1 MRKRDVFKNLHFIEV
16 MNCMWKVKV
25 MKLKSCFL
33 GLFLLV
39 CFVASAQSNMMF
51 NQLSIYDGLSQATV
65 NTVLQ
70 DKNNVIWLGTRDGLN
85 RYDGYNFKVYKYALR
100 NIESISNNNI
110 KIIYEDKVGDLWIGT
125 DKGLNRF
132 NKKTERFECFFVE
145 KDNLNGISDNNIRD
159 IAEDAAGN
167 LWIATS
173 EGGICRV
180 VFDGKKPQRKVEK
193 FETYQ
198 STDKINSLSENSV
211 RKLFLDETGNF
222 WIGTDNGLN
231 LLNTNNGTFSFNQIT
246 DTELDFSTISINS
259 ITEDKQGNLWMG
271 TWGDGLIRMSNTTSQ
286 RVFKQY
292 LPSEQYDYKESYI
305 VALSTDNK
313 GRIWVGTWTNGLS
326 VIEQDNRGQTIFTHY
341 QHDPLNPKS
350 ICHNSIRSIFQDR
363 SGVIWIGTYGNGISK
378 YDKNATKFQHFEQDI
393 HNPKGLKGED
403 VYAISEDNYGHVWVG
418 TWIGGLHRTRDLN
431 SGNYQHFS
439 QSQFPNFVN
448 EKITNLLLD
457 NKGRFWI
464 GTWGKGVYRV
474 NFSINGAVN
483 GFTSVNI
490 LNEEGEISEG
500 FNNIRQI
507 YEDRHGTIWLGTN
520 KGVYRLKD
528 GQFQYIQLFRNKK
541 NPESLGNEDI
551 HAIFEDSRG
560 NLWIGSS
567 WNGLG
572 FIPVDSIKADKEN
585 FVTAFKHNQNDLLSI
600 SADNISVIY
609 EDNKQNLWVGTEGAG
624 INLYDYNNQGFENFT
639 ESDGL
644 PNGVINAILEDERGH
659 LWLST
664 NNGVS
669 KFDTDKRIF
678 ENYDV
683 RDGLQSNEF
692 IRLSSYK
699 TALGWMYF
707 GGINGINYFHPAK
720 IKSNQRPPKL
730 IFTDFKIFNKSI
742 DFTNKNIEISTPI
755 QFVKEINLSY
765 KDKVFSFEFAALN
778 YTNPERNQYQ
788 YRLVGFN
795 EIWQN
800 IGNQRNVTFTN
811 LNPGTYKLKVKGAN
825 SDGVWNNEPI
835 SITINILPPFW
846 ATWWFRTI
854 AAILLG
860 LAAFAFFRY
869 RMRQVQFEN
878 EKLERLVQE
887 RTIKVQRQKELIEER
902 SKFKEQFFSN
912 VSHELRTPLNGIL
925 GISHL
930 LAKTELNGTQQQFA
944 EAIKTSADNLL
955 VIINDLLDVSKLN
968 AGQLELV
975 QKPFDTITLITTLYE
990 LFRPRIEEKGLRLN
1004 FDIDRSIPQYLSG
1017 DQVRLYQILINL
1029 LGNALKFT
1037 SQGHITLR
1045 IKKEEKEND
1054 KKFWIKIEVEDTGI
1068 GIPTE
1073 KIDKIF
1079 GNYTQ
1084 VIDASGYH
1092 YEGSGLGLTIVKN
1105 LVEIKGGTIDVESE
1119 QHKGTMFTLFLPFAE
1134 PTDEAIDDFLL
1145 EEANQIFKQKWEGRK
1160 VLLIED
1166 NEVNKLYAKN
1176 LFIEWQ
1182 LNADFAMT
1190 VKEAEE
1196 MTAQNDYDCIL
1207 ADIKLPD
1214 GDGLKFVRSIRE
1226 NEIHLNHSTTVIVL
1240 TAGASP
1246 QEQARATG
1254 LDIFAYMTK
1263 PFDPDSLMRALN
1275 LVFTQNIDKK
1285 VESDEIDYKYL
1296 NNLFKLVKNN
1306 KRSVVELLETYFNQ
1320 APKFKE
1326 NIQKHIQDRD
1336 YENLYFETHTMLSSL
1351 RTIGI
1356 DELTDIMQNLNQ
1368 STRQLTSFEIIEE
1381 MYGDFERKHEM
1392 HLVKLKKEVKKIKK
1406 EISLKTVDG

>member
-1 MRKRDVFKNLHFIEV
+1 
-16 MNCMWKVKV
+16 
-25 MKLKSCFL
+25 MKLNYYFL
-33 GLFLLV
+33 GILMLV
-39 CFVASAQSNMMF
+39 CMVTSAQSNMAF
-51 NQLSIYDGLSQATV
+51 NHLSIYDGLSQATV
-65 NTVLQ
+65 NTILQ

-85 RYDGYNFKVYKYALR
+85 QYDGYNFKVYKYDLR
-100 NIESISNNNI
+100 NIESVSNNNI
-110 KIIYEDKVGDLWIGT
+110 KIVYEDKVGDLWIGT

-132 NKKTERFECFFVE
+132 NKKTETFERFFAQ
-145 KDNLNGISDNNIRD
+145 KDNYNALSDNNIRD
-159 IAEDAAGN
+159 IREDATGN
-167 LWIATS
+167 LWIGTS
-173 EGGICRV
+173 EGGVCRV
-180 VFDGKKPQRKVEK
+180 VFDGNKSQRKVKK
-193 FETYQ
+193 FESYK
-198 STDKINSLSENSV
+198 SSKKINSLSDNSV
-211 RKLFLDETGNF
+211 RKFFLDETGNF
-222 WIGTDNGLN
+222 WIGTDGGLN
-231 LLNTNNGTFSFNQIT
+231 LLNSHNGTFSFKRIT
-246 DTELDFSTISINS
+246 DTNLDFSVISVS
-259 ITEDKQGNLWMG
+259 CITEDKRGNLWMG
-271 TWGDGLIRMSNTTSQ
+271 TWGDGLIRMSNGTSQ
-286 RVFKQY
+286 QVFKQY
-292 LPSEQYDYKESYI
+292 LPGKEYNFKEPYI
-305 VALSTDNK
+305 VALSTDDK
-313 GRIWVGTWTNGLS
+313 GRIWVGTWTNGLN

-350 ICHNSIRSIFQDR
+350 ICHNSIRSIFQDK
-363 SGVIWIGTYGNGISK
+363 SGVIWIGSYGNGISK

-393 HNPKGLKGED
+393 HNSNGLKGED
-403 VYAISEDNYGHVWVG
+403 VYAISEDNYGYVWIG
-418 TWIGGLHRTRDLN
+418 TWVGGLHRTRDLN

-439 QSQFPNFVN
+439 QSQFSNFTN

-464 GTWGKGVYRV
+464 GTWGKGVYQA
-474 NFSINGAVN
+474 NFTLNGAVN
-483 GFTSVNI
+483 SFTTIDI
-490 LNEEGEISEG
+490 LNEDGEVSSG

-507 YEDRHGTIWLGTN
+507 YEGRDGTIWLATS
-520 KGVYRLKD
+520 KGVYRLKNN
-528 GQFQYIQLFRNKK
+528 QFEYIQLFRNKE
-541 NPESLGNEDI
+541 NPESLGNDDI
-551 HAIFEDSRG
+551 HSIFEDSRG
-560 NLWIGSS
+560 NLWLGST

-572 FIPVDSIKADKEN
+572 FIPVDEIQTDKKN
-585 FVTAFKHNQNDLLSI
+585 FVTTFKHQQNNLLSI
-600 SADNISVIY
+600 SSDNISVIY
-609 EDNKQNLWVGTEGAG
+609 EDNKQNLWIGTEGAG
-624 INLYDYNNQGFENFT
+624 INLYSYKNQNFDNFT

-644 PNGVINAILEDERGH
+644 PNGVINGILEDERGH

-664 NNGVS
+664 NNGIS

-720 IKSNQRPPKL
+720 IKSNQLPPKL
-730 IFTDFKIFNKSI
+730 IFTDFKIFNKSV
-742 DFTNKNIEISTPI
+742 DFTNDNAEITTPI

-765 KDKVFSFEFAALN
+765 KDEVFSFEFAALN
-778 YTNPERNQYQ
+778 YTNPERNQYK

-795 EIWQN
+795 KIWQN

-811 LNPGTYKLKVKGAN
+811 LNPGTYTLKVKGAN
-825 SDGVWNNEPI
+825 SDGIWNDQPV

-854 AAILLG
+854 ATILLG
-860 LAAFAFFRY
+860 LTIFAFFRY
-869 RMRQVQFEN
+869 RMRQVKVEN

-887 RTIKVQRQKELIEER
+887 RTIKIQRQKELIEER

-930 LAKTELNGTQQQFA
+930 LAKTELNKTQRQFTQ
-944 EAIKTSADNLL
+944 AIKTSADNLL

-975 QKPFDTITLITTLYE
+975 QKPFDTITLFTTLYE
-990 LFRPRIEEKGLRLN
+990 LFRPRIEEKGLKLN
-1004 FDIDRSIPQYLSG
+1004 FDIDREIPQYLSG
-1017 DQVRLYQILINL
+1017 DQVRFYQILINL

-1037 SQGHITLR
+1037 AQGQITLR
-1045 IKKEEKEND
+1045 LRKDEREND
-1054 KKFWIKIEVEDTGI
+1054 KQFWIKIEVEDTGI
-1068 GIPTE
+1068 GIPKD

-1105 LVEIKGGTIDVESE
+1105 LVEIKGGTINVQSE
-1119 QHKGTMFTLFLPFAE
+1119 QYQGTTFTLFLPFIE
-1134 PTDEAIDDFLL
+1134 PTDEAVDEFLL

-1166 NEVNKLYAKN
+1166 NKVNQLYAKN

-1190 VKEAEE
+1190 IKEAEE
-1196 MTAQNDYDCIL
+1196 LTTHNDYDCIL
-1207 ADIKLPD
+1207 ADVKLPD
-1214 GDGLKFVRSIRE
+1214 GDGLKFIRSIRE
-1226 NEIHLNHSTTVIVL
+1226 SQVHLNHNTTVIVL

-1246 QEQARATG
+1246 QERARATG

-1285 VESDEIDYKYL
+1285 IESKEIDYKYL
-1296 NNLFKLVKNN
+1296 TNLFQLVKNN
-1306 KRSVVELLETYFNQ
+1306 KQSVVDLLEVYLKQ

-1326 NIQKHIQDRD
+1326 NIQKHIKDRD

-1356 DELTDIMQNLNQ
+1356 DELTTIMQNLNQ

-1381 MYGDFERKHEM
+1381 IYGDFERKHDI
-1392 HLVKLKKEVKKIKK
+1392 HLIKLKGEVKKIKK
-1406 EISLKTVDG
+1406 EIKLTVDG